1 MKPGDV
7 VAYNRYGHHRAVVLA
22 VSEDG
27 FVIIASTS
35 VARDEDHVA
44 ALPRSPGARSLGWSE
59 HDTRTSYFYP
69 SGVRA
74 VLVAEVEAVCWPP
87 RADGTTGPT
96 RRCEGRLFLAL
107 RERVAQWLRTGLVTE
122 ASVLARMEP
131 PRETE

>member
-1 MKPGDV
+1 VKPGDV
-7 VAYNRYGHHRAVVLA
+7 VAWNRHGHHRAVLLA

-35 VARDEDHVA
+35 VARDEDHIAVV
-44 ALPRSPGARSLGWSE
+44 PRSPGARSLGWSE
-59 HDTRTSYFYP
+59 TDTRNSYFYP

-74 VLVAEVEAVCWPP
+74 VLAAEVEAVCWPP
-87 RADGTTGPT
+87 RGDGTAGPV

-107 RERVAQWLRTGLVTE
+107 RARVEQWVRTGVVTE
-122 ASVLARMEP
+122 ALVLTRMGL